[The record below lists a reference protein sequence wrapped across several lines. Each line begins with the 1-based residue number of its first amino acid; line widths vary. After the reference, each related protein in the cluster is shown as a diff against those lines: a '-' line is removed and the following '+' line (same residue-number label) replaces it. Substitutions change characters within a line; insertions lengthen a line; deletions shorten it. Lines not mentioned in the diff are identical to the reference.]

1 MSETKFKFAD
11 GRTKLPWNDP
21 NKTSYKELANQLKI
35 NKGMK
40 PAEIKTVL
48 GKPYW
53 KTDKVGSAVKDPT
66 DGIPYHIKAGGE
78 KNPII
83 RSTLESRQRNRID
96 GLKIRQQDQ
105 RETTPDTKVR
115 KSANIRKAYIN
126 KAGYE
131 ADHIA
136 TNKRV
141 LEGERSK
148 TNLKEVLKMR
158 QAFKDAG
165 LPYGHSQKNL
175 QPLTTKENSAKE
187 TQEKHMNELFK
198 HNAEEPKNKDTKSW
212 KKWDKEKKA
221 IVKKIESKF
230 IKIRPSEMIKRELA
244 IQALKPNGA
253 VNNGVNGVN
262 GVNGSTNNHL
272 NKIAKSQVIKKGSK
286 LLKNPAVRTAAG
298 LGALGILGSGLEMK
312 AAVDEQEN
320 PNTSP
325 LNRKAAD
332 LKLISEALAVQS
344 LGLPAAFP
352 ASLAAKGAE
361 LHLRNRDKFEK
372 NRYNTASDRLTNMP
386 TNLKIRK
393 TLPQDAVRS
402 LELK

>member
-21 NKTSYKELANQLKI
+21 KKTSYKELANQLKI

-53 KTDKVGSAVKDPT
+53 KTDKVGSAVEDPT

-83 RSTLESRQRNRID
+83 RSTLKSRQKNRID
-96 GLKIRQQDQ
+96 SLKIRQQDQ

-136 TNKRV
+136 TNKRT

-148 TNLKEVLKMR
+148 TNPKEVLKMR

-198 HNAEEPKNKDTKSW
+198 HKAEEPKNKDTKSW

-230 IKIRPSEMIKRELA
+230 MKIRPSEMIKRELA
-244 IQALKPNGA
+244 IQALKPNGNR
-253 VNNGVNGVN
+253 NNGNGRN
-262 GVNGSTNNHL
+262 GNGKNGGL
-272 NKIAKSQVIKKGSK
+272 KIGAGSSNLFNGNLTK
-286 LLKNPAVRTAAG
+286 P
-298 LGALGILGSGLEMK
+298 
-312 AAVDEQEN
+312 
-320 PNTSP
+320 
-325 LNRKAAD
+325 
-332 LKLISEALAVQS
+332 
-344 LGLPAAFP
+344 
-352 ASLAAKGAE
+352 SLADEAFK
-361 LHLRNRDKFEK
+361 HLQLESFH
-372 NRYNTASDRLTNMP
+372 
-386 TNLKIRK
+386 KIR
-393 TLPQDAVRS
+393 TPLGVMPRA
-402 LELK
+402 

>member
-1 MSETKFKFAD
+1 MAETKYKFAD

-21 NKTSYKELANQLKI
+21 KKTSYKELANQLKI
-35 NKGMK
+35 NKGLK
-40 PAEIKTVL
+40 PSEIKDLL

-53 KTDKVGSAVKDPT
+53 KTDKVGSAVKDPD
-66 DGIPYHIKAGGE
+66 DGKAYHLKSGGP

-83 RSTLESRQRNRID
+83 RSTLESRQKNRVD
-96 GLKIRQQDQ
+96 SLKIRKADQ
-105 RETTPDTKVR
+105 AETTPDKTVR
-115 KSANIRKAYIN
+115 KSANIRKNYIN

-148 TNLKEVLKMR
+148 TNPKEVLKMR

-198 HNAEEPKNKDTKSW
+198 HKAEEPKNKDTKSW

-230 IKIRPSEMIKRELA
+230 MKIRPSEMIKRELA
-244 IQALKPNGA
+244 IQALKPNGN
-253 VNNGVNGVN
+253 VKNGNGN
-262 GVNGSTNNHL
+262 GNGNGKNGNGNGKNGGL
-272 NKIAKSQVIKKGSK
+272 KIGAGSS
-286 LLKNPAVRTAAG
+286 NSF
-298 LGALGILGSGLEMK
+298 SGNLTK
-312 AAVDEQEN
+312 
-320 PNTSP
+320 P
-325 LNRKAAD
+325 
-332 LKLISEALAVQS
+332 
-344 LGLPAAFP
+344 
-352 ASLAAKGAE
+352 SLADEAFK
-361 LHLRNRDKFEK
+361 HLQLESFH
-372 NRYNTASDRLTNMP
+372 
-386 TNLKIRK
+386 KIR
-393 TLPQDAVRS
+393 TPFGVMPRA
-402 LELK
+402 